1 MTLLHNKTLALVL
14 FILHFLLAVLIF
26 PLYMQP
32 EPPEVTLCLGVIP
45 CFVLVYATITWRDGT
60 YMQKGY
66 LLPFE
71 SELMKKNY
79 VDQHFTLGEN

>member
-1 MTLLHNKTLALVL
+1 MSNLDNKTLALVL
-14 FILHFLLAVLIF
+14 FILHLLLAVLLF

-45 CFVLVYATITWRDGT
+45 CFVLLYATIAWRTGT

-66 LLPFE
+66 LFTFE
-71 SELMKKNY
+71 SELAHHIK
-79 VDQHFTLGEN
+79 QC